1 LSACS
6 KTVRDPIYNPAFEK
20 HGYYMA
26 TETVRRQVLE
36 FKITPDMVQDFAS
49 WDTSYVRRG
58 EFPADVQV
66 LVVGAEKD
74 QVMPL

>member
-1 LSACS
+1 
-6 KTVRDPIYNPAFEK
+6 
-20 HGYYMA
+20 MA

-36 FKITPDMVQDFAS
+36 FKITPDMVEDFAS